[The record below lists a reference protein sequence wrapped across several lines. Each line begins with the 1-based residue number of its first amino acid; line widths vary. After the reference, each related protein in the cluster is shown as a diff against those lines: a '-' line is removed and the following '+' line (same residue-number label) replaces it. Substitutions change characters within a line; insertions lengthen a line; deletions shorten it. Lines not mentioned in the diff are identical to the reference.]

1 MGSRLSYTGN
11 QNDLDIINLCQG
23 LIISCLPEYK
33 NIRFSNQKEKNYFF
47 EGLSIEQINLAF
59 SSKKMELHLYLEI
72 LQRLNIAYNEPELLN
87 FILTLLHDKT
97 FFYLNKKGNQ
107 KRYLTKIIIDKA
119 LKTHLYKVV
128 PKEFRF
134 LINDVYFLQYI
145 NELFLP
151 LEKNRIIITI
161 EKFFELSLYEKNSLY
176 NKFSLNYENY
186 EIARNWI
193 NRIRIL
199 YKKTLEKYKNDPE
212 YQTIEKIQS
221 VQQEIKHN
229 KMKYEDDNKTFDH
242 TIDDINID
250 L

>member
-11 QNDLDIINLCQG
+11 QNDLYIIDLCQG
-23 LIISCLPEYK
+23 LIISCLPDYK
-33 NIRFSNQKEKNYFF
+33 NIHFSDQKERNYFF

-59 SSKKMELHLYLEI
+59 SSKKMELNLYLEI
-72 LQRLNIAYNEPELLN
+72 LQRLNIAYNEPDLLN
-87 FILTLLHDKT
+87 FIINLLHDKT
-97 FFYLNKKGNQ
+97 FFYLNKKGTH

-119 LKTHLYKVV
+119 LRKHLNKVV
-128 PKEFRF
+128 PKEYKF
-134 LINDVYFLQYI
+134 LINNTYFLQYI

-176 NKFSLNYENY
+176 NKFNINYQNY

-199 YKKTLEKYKNDPE
+199 YKDSLEKYKNDPE

-221 VQQEIKHN
+221 VQQEIKHK
-229 KMKYEDDNKTFDH
+229 KMKNEDDNKTFDH
-242 TIDDINID
+242 TIDDFNID

>member
-11 QNDLDIINLCQG
+11 QNDLYIIDLCQG
-23 LIISCLPEYK
+23 LIISCLPDYK
-33 NIRFSNQKEKNYFF
+33 NIHFSDQKERNYFF

-59 SSKKMELHLYLEI
+59 SSKKMELNLYLEI
-72 LQRLNIAYNEPELLN
+72 LQRLNIAYNEPDLLN
-87 FILTLLHDKT
+87 FIINLLHDKT
-97 FFYLNKKGNQ
+97 FFYLNKKGTH

-119 LKTHLYKVV
+119 LRKHLNKVV
-128 PKEFRF
+128 PKEFKF
-134 LINDVYFLQYI
+134 LINNTYFLQYI

-176 NKFSLNYENY
+176 NKFNINYQNY

-199 YKKTLEKYKNDPE
+199 YKDSLEKYKNDPE

-221 VQQEIKHN
+221 VQQEIKHK
-229 KMKYEDDNKTFDH
+229 KMKNEDDNKTFDH
-242 TIDDINID
+242 TIDDFNID